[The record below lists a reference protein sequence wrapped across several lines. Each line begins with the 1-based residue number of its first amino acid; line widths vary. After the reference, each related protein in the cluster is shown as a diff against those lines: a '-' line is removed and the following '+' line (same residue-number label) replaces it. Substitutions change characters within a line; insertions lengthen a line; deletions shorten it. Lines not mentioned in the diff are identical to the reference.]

1 MWKVDIYLETDSTF
15 QGKRQRKCGYVLATT
30 VHGEEKTK
38 ESFGISNGTYH
49 QAVLITLA
57 EALERMT
64 APCEICVH
72 TRDTYVCN
80 RIPKLEELSGS
91 GWKDSKGELIKNAEE
106 WQRVY
111 LATHALPDAHELTG
125 RSGKHSYSG
134 WLQEE
139 MKKRNDECGRTMGK
153 RLEPETGT
161 GPKDNGVPGDNCS
174 SGH

>member
-1 MWKVDIYLETDSTF
+1 MTHVDIYLETSSTY
-15 QGKRQRKCGYVLATT
+15 QGITDRKCSYVLS
-30 VHGEEKTK
+30 VSIRGEERTR
-38 ESFGISNGTYH
+38 EGFGHFEGTYH

-72 TRDTYVCN
+72 TRDTYVCS

-111 LATHALPDAHELTG
+111 LAAHALSDAHELTG

-139 MKKRNDECGRTMGK
+139 MEKRNDECGRTMGK

-161 GPKDNGVPGDNCS
+161 GQKDNGM
-174 SGH
+174 SGYHY